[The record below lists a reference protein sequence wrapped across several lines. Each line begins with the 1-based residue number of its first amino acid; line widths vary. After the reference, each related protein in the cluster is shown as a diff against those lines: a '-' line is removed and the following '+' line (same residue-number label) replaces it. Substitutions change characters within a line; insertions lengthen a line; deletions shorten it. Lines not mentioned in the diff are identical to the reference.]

1 MTTTSSLPQAPAPAS
16 ASPPVRLVIISG
28 RSGSGKSVALRA
40 VEDLGFYCI
49 DNLPISLLHELLCQ
63 AREHYPRLA
72 VSIDIRNLPGDSRT
86 LEALCHDLRRNPG
99 LDTTLVYVDADD
111 QVLMRRY
118 LQTRRLHPL
127 ADQRLTLSQAIER
140 ESSILSDIASIADL
154 RLDTSTLSVHDLSS
168 HLAAVLA
175 GRQEKKLMVI
185 CESFGFKHGIARDA
199 DFVFDSRFLPN
210 PYWELE
216 LRSCTGLDPQVRE
229 FFSHH
234 AEVGDYVGSIERL
247 LLEHMDMIRRSS
259 RSYLTVAIG
268 CTGGRHRSVY
278 IAQTLGERFRARG
291 LDALIRHRTLELNL
305 H

>member
-1 MTTTSSLPQAPAPAS
+1 MRPAS
-16 ASPPVRLVIISG
+16 PPAAKPVRLVIISG

-49 DNLPISLLHELLCQ
+49 DNLPISLFHELMGQ
-63 AREHYPRLA
+63 ARDHYPRLA
-72 VSIDIRNLPGDSRT
+72 VSIDIRNLPGNT
-86 LEALCHDLRRNPG
+86 QALEALCHDLRRNPD
-99 LDTTLVYVDADD
+99 LDTTLIYVDADD

-127 ADQRLTLSQAIER
+127 ASQRLTLSQAIEQ

-154 RLDTSTLSVHDLSS
+154 RLDTSALSVHELSS
-168 HLAAVLA
+168 HIAAVLA

-229 FFSHH
+229 FFSQHT
-234 AEVGDYVGSIERL
+234 EVEGYVDSIERL

-278 IAQTLGERFRARG
+278 IAQTLGERFRERG

-305 H
+305 L